1 MNGSWFAVACA
12 VALLFVGCSENP
24 VADRVSGGDP
34 EQKFGLSKSLVERKD
49 ASATD
54 EMVSEQAASNN
65 RFAVNLYKELV
76 EGGKNLFFS
85 PYSITCAFAMTA
97 AGAVGETRDQILDAL
112 QVTLSGNSF
121 DEALNATDLS
131 FKAHSEATDG
141 LTLNVVNSTWMQSGW
156 PFSAGFLDHLSR
168 YYGAGVNMLDFIS
181 QPEESRLI
189 INDWV
194 AEQTNQKILDL
205 LPGGSITYDTRLV
218 LTNAVY
224 FLADWKYGFDAELTS
239 DGNFA
244 LLDGSH
250 VSTPF
255 MYMKTADSLVRMP
268 YSREYGARAMEFAYK
283 GDRLSMVVLL
293 PEEDNFAEFESALTL
308 DTISTMIAHLDSTD
322 LQVSLPKFSFSTAS
336 MSLIKPLKNLG
347 IEDAFS
353 PGDADFSD
361 IGGAEPL
368 YITEVA
374 HKAFIS
380 VDEQGTE
387 AAAATGVVVST
398 WELVVDDFR
407 ANRPFIYI
415 IRDRVTETILFMGR
429 VLNPAVEQ

>member
-1 MNGSWFAVACA
+1 MKVSGFAVACA
-12 VALLFVGCSENP
+12 VALLFVGCSQNP
-24 VADRVSGGDP
+24 VTDRVSGGDP

-54 EMVSEQAASNN
+54 EMISEQAASNN
-65 RFAVNLYKELV
+65 RFAVNLYKELI
-76 EGGKNLFFS
+76 EGDKNLFFS
-85 PYSITCAFAMTA
+85 PYSITCALAMTA
-97 AGAVGETRDQILDAL
+97 AGAVGETKDQILDAL
-112 QVTLSGNSF
+112 EVTLSGNGF
-121 DEALNATDLS
+121 DEAINTMDLS
-131 FKAHSEATDG
+131 FKEHSEATEG

-181 QPEESRLI
+181 QSEESRII

-205 LPGGSITYDTRLV
+205 LPGGTITYDTRLV

-224 FLADWKYGFDAELTS
+224 FLADWKYGFDPELTN
-239 DGNFA
+239 DGNFI

-250 VSTPF
+250 ASTPY
-255 MYMKTADSLVRMP
+255 MYMNNPDSLVRMP
-268 YSREYGARAMEFAYK
+268 YSREYGARAMEFSYK

-293 PEEDNFAEFESALTL
+293 PEKDNFVEFENALTL
-308 DTISTMIAHLDSTD
+308 DTISTMIALLDSVD
-322 LQVSLPKFSFSTAS
+322 IQVALPKFKFSTAS
-336 MSLIKPLKNLG
+336 ISLVKPLKNLG
-347 IEDAFS
+347 MEDAFV
-353 PGDADFSD
+353 PGLADFSD

-368 YITEVA
+368 YISDVA

-398 WELVVDDFR
+398 WEFERDDFR
-407 ANRPFIYI
+407 VTRPFIYI
-415 IRDRVTETILFMGR
+415 IRDRETENILFMGR